1 MLLLPIFHVEKPR
14 LGEVAVT
21 FLRRGGRAG
30 AGFETRVMWLPGLC
44 PWPLTHGLQ
53 ADPPTQPRTETE
65 MFHFKNWLK
74 VLERLRD
81 RTEKDAQRGQ
91 LPKEAE
97 AALSCV
103 THGKLDKCNIQAVS
117 GGIGHAL
124 WRIAA
129 ASLLAHLSP
138 PHPCH
143 SPALGGSTWD
153 HLRGG
158 DSVPNLYPKLET
170 SRRSGGP
177 PWASWGS
184 GSTRPVQ
191 PVLVWKALVSGY
203 LSPRSPVLDHTSH
216 TLT

>member
-1 MLLLPIFHVEKPR
+1 MGSKLDH
-14 LGEVAVT
+14 
-21 FLRRGGRAG
+21 
-30 AGFETRVMWLPGLC
+30 
-44 PWPLTHGLQ
+44 
-53 ADPPTQPRTETE
+53 PTQPRTETE

-81 RTEKDAQRGQ
+81 SQNGKRCSKGTE

-103 THGKLDKCNIQAVS
+103 TRGKLDKCNIQAVS
-117 GGIGHAL
+117 GGIVHAL

-129 ASLLAHLSP
+129 PSLLAHLSP

-153 HLRGG
+153 HLRRG
-158 DSVPNLYPKLET
+158 DSVLNLYPKLET
-170 SRRSGGP
+170 SRRSRGP

-203 LSPRSPVLDHTSH
+203 LSPGSPVLGHTSH